1 MTATC
6 EYLTWPHLS
15 KSSSFITL
23 RIMYFFTRTCRCNLM
38 LLLITFLI
46 QFHRSNIELSWRKT
60 HVWLLIRMISPR
72 KKNILWALEFK
83 YIENFTTRNWKFSGK
98 NLIFFIFLLK
108 TDCGYTL
115 EPPRRGRVRVRVR
128 VSGSNDYPQSMFLSR
143 NKKILYTPVN
153 PSFTI

>member
-6 EYLTWPHLS
+6 EYLTWPRLS
-15 KSSSFITL
+15 KSSIFITL
-23 RIMYFFTRTCRCNLM
+23 NIMYVFTRTCRCNLM
-38 LLLITFLI
+38 LLLIFFPI

-60 HVWLLIRMISPR
+60 HVWLLIRMISSR
-72 KKNILWALEFK
+72 KKNIMSSLVVITKTRLFK

-98 NLIFFIFLLK
+98 NLIFFIFMLK

-115 EPPRRGRVRVRVR
+115 EPPRRG
-128 VSGSNDYPQSMFLSR
+128 GSNEYLQSMFLSR
-143 NKKILYTPVN
+143 NKKILFTPVN